1 MEFKEQMNMI
11 LCNFNGVN
19 FVALLQANIF
29 EDQLTILFNLLIVE
43 YPVSILRHQHDV
55 VSDLTIA
62 TAKTA
67 QFQCYHILAIDGWH
81 HLWLK
86 CREHPHLKEVMY
98 YRFKRAEKRARVHF
112 ISDLKVGVFVTIRAP
127 IVISAY
133 TRRSLGE
140 DSHFLSKGFSSV
152 IAISQFA
159 LEPSK

>member
-98 YRFKRAEKRARVHF
+98 YRFKRARKTCEGSLHLRPKGR
-112 ISDLKVGVFVTIRAP
+112 SIRDP
-127 IVISAY
+127 P
-133 TRRSLGE
+133 RS
-140 DSHFLSKGFSSV
+140 HCNK
-152 IAISQFA
+152 
-159 LEPSK
+159 P